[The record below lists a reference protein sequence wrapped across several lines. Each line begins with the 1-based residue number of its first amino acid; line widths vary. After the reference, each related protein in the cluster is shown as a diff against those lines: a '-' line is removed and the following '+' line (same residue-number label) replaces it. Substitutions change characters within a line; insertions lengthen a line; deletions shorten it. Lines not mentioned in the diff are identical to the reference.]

1 MDKSIYLVITLI
13 IIFILFLIIYNY
25 NFLNKVECFST
36 ETRGL
41 SQYSK
46 EYILKDC
53 SNGFAKSFGLPPND
67 CVTNAWITNPKLLS
81 GICGDSDTN
90 PLYAFNQSDK
100 KLPRL
105 YGCAD
110 NAPNSIGLSWK
121 RYENKIVPAVPPLLG
136 SKQTSNLNNINA
148 TSGMYIYACCDD
160 DFTISLNGNVIIT
173 HSGWNDLG
181 VYYVANIKYG
191 DKIVLSGINSCG
203 PGGISIS
210 YIWNKELYILDNN
223 GFENSANI
231 INYTT
236 SGNFGWSKIW
246 SDGKY
251 VNKLLPWM
259 KNWIWLKYV
268 DCSGI
273 EKSYGS
279 VSFKVGDTK
288 NQGSLNNDLNVFLG
302 VDDTAKVL
310 LNNSLVYEKNRA
322 PTVVDNFVIPNVN
335 VDDVLTINC
344 ISDGGQ
350 NGQSGIGITFL
361 WGGQIYTLPSTLSN
375 FNSVVNILNYT
386 STNTFGMDYPF
397 ISSVENNLHFVT
409 NWIRGP
415 DGVGNFS
422 LTTKIGQNGFIYAPT
437 TGTWYT
443 PPLNNKIGKW
453 SSLGVN
459 SNTSMTLSFM
469 IKITEYN
476 NWRNLFHVTNTGNS
490 CCNVGD
496 RVPGI
501 WITNNQTSLYIVNS
515 TSVNGNDSFYS
526 TTIPLNTPIQVD
538 IQWSGI
544 YTYVYYDGALV
555 NTYYHNGLPVAAI
568 PDADVY
574 LADPWSIT
582 PSGYQIKDFTIR
594 NS

>member
-1 MDKSIYLVITLI
+1 M
-13 IIFILFLIIYNY
+13 
-25 NFLNKVECFST
+25 FST
-36 ETRGL
+36 ETGEL

-46 EYILKDC
+46 EHILKDC
-53 SNGFAKSFGLPPND
+53 SDGWAKIYNSPPNN
-67 CVTNAWITNPKLLS
+67 CETNAWVTNPKLLS

-90 PLYAFNQSDK
+90 PLYAFNTLNE
-100 KLPRL
+100 KLPRV
-105 YGCAD
+105 YGCAE

-121 RYENKIVPAVPPLLG
+121 RYGNNIVPVVPPLLG
-136 SKQTSNLNNINA
+136 SKQTSNLNNITA

-173 HSGWNDLG
+173 HSNWTDLG
-181 VYYVANIKYG
+181 VYYVAGVKYG
-191 DKIVLSGINSCG
+191 DKIVLAGRNVCA

-236 SGNFGWSKIW
+236 TGNLGWSKLW
-246 SDGKY
+246 SEGKY
-251 VNKLLPWM
+251 VNKLLQWM

-268 DCSGI
+268 NCSGI

-279 VSFKVGDTK
+279 VLFKVGDTK

-310 LNNSLVYEKNRA
+310 LNNSLVYEKNRS

-344 ISDGGQ
+344 ISDG
-350 NGQSGIGITFL
+350 GQSGIGITFL

-409 NWIRGP
+409 NWIKGP
-415 DGVGNFS
+415 EGVGNFS

-437 TGTWYT
+437 AGTWYT
-443 PPLNNKIGKW
+443 PSVNNKIGTW

-476 NWRNLFHVTNTGNS
+476 NEWRNLFHVTNTGNN
-490 CCNVGD
+490 CCSVGD
-496 RVPGI
+496 RVPAI
-501 WITNNQTSLYIVNS
+501 WITCCNQTTIHICNS
-515 TSVNGNDSFYS
+515 TPVNGNDYFH
-526 TTIPLNTPIQVD
+526 TKAIPLNTPTQVD

-544 YTYVYYDGALV
+544 YTYVYYDGTLV
-555 NTYYHNGLPVAAI
+555 NTYYHGGLPVAAS
-568 PDADVY
+568 PDAAVY
-574 LADPWSIT
+574 IGDPWHT
-582 PSGYQIKDFTIR
+582 VQSGYQIKDFTIK